1 MSSTTIRMTTGT
13 RDRLSAVARQ
23 YGTSQE
29 NALNRLID
37 EHEMQQV
44 HAAYARLRADPEA
57 WADYQA
63 ELAAWATTV
72 GDGLPDARDEYPEYH
87 R

>member
-1 MSSTTIRMTTGT
+1 MATTTIRMDTST
-13 RDRLSAVARQ
+13 RDRLSAVART
-23 YGTSQE
+23 YGVSQE

-37 EHEMQQV
+37 EHEMGQV
-44 HAAYARLRADPEA
+44 HAAYARLQDDPEA

-63 ELAAWATTV
+63 ELAEWDTTT
-72 GDGLPDARDEYPEYH
+72 GDGLPDAAEEYPEYN